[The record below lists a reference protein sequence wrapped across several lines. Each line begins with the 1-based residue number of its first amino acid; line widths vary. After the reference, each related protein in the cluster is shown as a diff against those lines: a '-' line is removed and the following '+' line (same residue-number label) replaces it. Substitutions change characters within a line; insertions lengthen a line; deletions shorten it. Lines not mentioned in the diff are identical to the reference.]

1 MSNLHIRSG
10 DDYTNVR
17 RLTITVTD
25 IDGTPIDI
33 SGIDLTF
40 MVKAQKADADVDAL
54 FTKTTPTDIEIA
66 SPQAGATLG
75 KAFLSI
81 PGTDTDVLDGR
92 YRWEL
97 EGDDAAGNI
106 TLADGVLFVEHDLIT
121 A

>member
-40 MVKAQKADADVDAL
+40 MVKAQKADPDVDAL
-54 FTKTTPTDIEIA
+54 FAKVTPTDIEIA
-66 SPQAGATLG
+66 SPQAGDTLG
-75 KAFLSI
+75 KAYLAI
-81 PGTDTDVLDGR
+81 PGSDTAVLDGR

-97 EGDDAAGNI
+97 EGEDSAGNI